1 MRKNSKEQRNR
12 LITFNSEE
20 EKLLKKYIE
29 EYNDLYQK
37 ILILSPNDFIQILKK
52 MLLISLKEK
61 FNGFS
66 KEIKSK
72 IEDFIIENIYCHD
85 YKYTLFAKRRL
96 INKKSQ
102 NFSLKEN
109 EEIIPHCNHCKKEG
123 NYIHECGNIFQIYK
137 YKSLHFSSNISD
149 IKCINN
155 LLKPKYLLYCG
166 YCDMVYKSDLIKFKC
181 NLTQENFYSKITEKN
196 SNNNSQLVTFKKYHC
211 NIIINDTI
219 KCQKCSENLY
229 YINDDKILCKKC
241 DKEFDPKKLL
251 WKCIKCKK
259 DFTAEIKVYN
269 PLEYKNMKICV
280 KEAIFNKKKAR
291 PEYMG
296 CNCNIDNINKINFF
310 HKNNCKGILYQWELN
325 TKKVVVCQECESLGN
340 YEGYTWTCPLCFKRF
355 KINPNKNKENKD
367 NKDYNKA
374 IKDKEKLND
383 NFNYSKIN
391 FYNIKINNNN
401 NNGIYISPNKI
412 KSKYSF
418 NQRENTNEKEIIK
431 KDDNNNNKNKILR
444 RVNSAAKLNINRREK
459 YQTGLPSPSKNII
472 NNIKLIENKENKT
485 PNITLIKNNKEK
497 ENKENKENNIKSNAI
512 YNKRNKL
519 ISNIDLN
526 DVNKLNNIYNKFIG
540 TSKEKQK
547 EKKNSEYSISP
558 INKNKNNFDLRY
570 KKNVIENSSKI
581 INKSPSK
588 KYKRSYSSCF
598 NDRNIE
604 INEIKN
610 ENSKTPNKINNNN
623 KIPKNYKR
631 ELSKNNI
638 SNKKEEQKKKKL
650 SPGKFNI
657 NDYKIKRQIGE
668 GSFGQI
674 FLVED
679 KDKNQYAL
687 KKIIADSSDDINSIK
702 QEYQILIDI
711 QNSNKSIDVVNI
723 LGISTYKLD
732 MTTHVL
738 YVLMEL
744 ASTDWEKEI
753 LKRKNQ
759 KKYYEENELMN
770 ILSILIKSLSILQ
783 KQNISHRD
791 IKPQNILVFY
801 KEKNNTNNAIY
812 KLADFGEAKELYRGD
827 KPTNRQTLRGTEL
840 YMSPILFYALRASR
854 IMKYVKH
861 NPYKSDV
868 FSFGLCALFAA
879 SLCFESLYDVRELK
893 SNVSLKIVV
902 NRYLNGRYSY
912 RVIDIITKMLDINET
927 TRYDFVELNKE
938 FEKLG
943 Y

>member
-1 MRKNSKEQRNR
+1 MRKNTIEQRK
-12 LITFNSEE
+12 IIKFDSEE
-20 EKLLKKYIE
+20 EKLLKKYID

-37 ILILSPNDFIQILKK
+37 ILILSPNDFMQILKK

-66 KEIKSK
+66 KETKSK
-72 IEDFIIENIYCHD
+72 IEDFIIEKIYCHD
-85 YKYTLFAKRRL
+85 YKYALFAKRRL
-96 INKKSQ
+96 LNKKNQ
-102 NFSLKEN
+102 IFFLKED
-109 EEIIPHCNHCKKEG
+109 EEIIPHCINCKKNG
-123 NYIHECGNIFQIYK
+123 NYIHECGNNFQMYK
-137 YKSLHFSSNISD
+137 YKSINFPENISE
-149 IKCINN
+149 IKCINS
-155 LLKPKYLLYCG
+155 LLNPKYLLYCSF
-166 YCDMVYKSDLIKFKC
+166 CDKIYKSDLVKFKC
-181 NLTQENFYSKITEKN
+181 NLTQEIFYSKISEKIAE
-196 SNNNSQLVTFKKYHC
+196 NNFKLVTFKKYHC
-211 NIIINDTI
+211 NIIINDAI
-219 KCQKCSENLY
+219 KCQKCSNDLY
-229 YINDDKILCKKC
+229 YINENKIFCKKC
-241 DKEFDPKKLL
+241 NKEYDPKKLI

-259 DFTAEIKVYN
+259 DFTAEIKIYN

-280 KEAIFNKKKAR
+280 KEALFNKKKAR

-296 CNCNIDNINKINFF
+296 CSCKIENLFRINFF
-310 HKNNCKGILYQWELN
+310 HKNNCKGLLYQWELN
-325 TKKVVVCQECESLGN
+325 GNKVVVCQECESLGN

-355 KINPNKNKENKD
+355 KNINNNNNKNIIENK
-367 NKDYNKA
+367 
-374 IKDKEKLND
+374 EKVN
-383 NFNYSKIN
+383 NAFNYSK
-391 FYNIKINNNN
+391 
-401 NNGIYISPNKI
+401 NNGIYISPNKL

-418 NQRENTNEKEIIK
+418 NQRNNTIEKNEKE
-431 KDDNNNNKNKILR
+431 DDNNNNKKRIFR
-444 RVNSAAKLNINRREK
+444 RINSAAKLNIPT
-459 YQTGLPSPSKNII
+459 QSKNII
-472 NNIKLIENKENKT
+472 NNIKLIQNKENKENKT
-485 PNITLIKNNKEK
+485 PNIITINKTEEK
-497 ENKENKENNIKSNAI
+497 KDNNISNAK

-519 ISNIDLN
+519 ISNIDLS
-526 DVNKLNNIYNKFIG
+526 DVNKLNNIYNKYMG
-540 TSKEKQK
+540 TEKEKEK
-547 EKKNSEYSISP
+547 EKNKKNSEYSLSP
-558 INKNKNNFDLRY
+558 KKSRNYEIKY
-570 KKNVIENSSKI
+570 KKNIIENPSKI
-581 INKSPSK
+581 INKTPSRK
-588 KYKRSYSSCF
+588 FKRSYSSCF
-598 NDRNIE
+598 NERKEELNI
-604 INEIKN
+604 NKN
-610 ENSKTPNKINNNN
+610 ENIKTPNKN
-623 KIPKNYKR
+623 KIPK
-631 ELSKNNI
+631 I
-638 SNKKEEQKKKKL
+638 NKKEEKIKNKL

-711 QNSNKSIDVVNI
+711 QNNNKNINVVNI
-723 LGISTYKLD
+723 IGISNYKLD

-753 LKRKNQ
+753 LKRKST
-759 KKYYEENELMN
+759 KKYYDENELMN
-770 ILSILIKSLSILQ
+770 ILSILIKSLAILQ

-801 KEKNNTNNAIY
+801 QNKNKQISNSTEATY
-812 KLADFGEAKELYRGD
+812 KLADFGEAKELIRGD

-879 SLCFESLYDVRELK
+879 TLCFESLYDVRELK
-893 SNVSLKIVV
+893 SNVSLKIVI
-902 NRYLNGRYSY
+902 NRYLKGKYSY
-912 RVIDIITKMLDINET
+912 RVIDLIAKMLDINET
-927 TRYDFVELNKE
+927 TRLDFIELNNE

>member
-1 MRKNSKEQRNR
+1 M
-12 LITFNSEE
+12 
-20 EKLLKKYIE
+20 
-29 EYNDLYQK
+29 
-37 ILILSPNDFIQILKK
+37 
-52 MLLISLKEK
+52 
-61 FNGFS
+61 
-66 KEIKSK
+66 
-72 IEDFIIENIYCHD
+72 
-85 YKYTLFAKRRL
+85 
-96 INKKSQ
+96 
-102 NFSLKEN
+102 
-109 EEIIPHCNHCKKEG
+109 
-123 NYIHECGNIFQIYK
+123 
-137 YKSLHFSSNISD
+137 
-149 IKCINN
+149 
-155 LLKPKYLLYCG
+155 
-166 YCDMVYKSDLIKFKC
+166 
-181 NLTQENFYSKITEKN
+181 
-196 SNNNSQLVTFKKYHC
+196 
-211 NIIINDTI
+211 
-219 KCQKCSENLY
+219 Y
-229 YINDDKILCKKC
+229 YINDNKIFCKKC
-241 DKEFDPKKLL
+241 EKEFEPRKLV

-259 DFTAEIKVYN
+259 DFNAEIKVFN

-296 CNCNIDNINKINFF
+296 CKCNVDNINKINFF
-310 HKNNCKGILYQWELN
+310 HKNNCKGTLYQWELN
-325 TKKVVVCQECESLGN
+325 NKKLVVCQECESLGN

-355 KINPNKNKENKD
+355 KINPNKNKGKDNKENKD
-367 NKDYNKA
+367 NNKDDNKI
-374 IKDKEKLND
+374 IKDTKEKIND
-383 NFNYSKIN
+383 NFNYSKNN

-401 NNGIYISPNKI
+401 NNAIYISPNKL

-418 NQRENTNEKEIIK
+418 NQRENTNEKELIK

-444 RVNSAAKLNINRREK
+444 RVNSAAKLNVINRREK

-472 NNIKLIENKENKT
+472 NNIKLRENKENKT
-485 PNITLIKNNKEK
+485 PNLTLIKNNQ
-497 ENKENKENNIKSNAI
+497 ENNIKSNAI

-526 DVNKLNNIYNKFIG
+526 DVNKLNNIYNKFLN
-540 TSKEKQK
+540 
-547 EKKNSEYSISP
+547 EKKNKNNEYSISP
-558 INKNKNNFDLRY
+558 INKNKNLDLKY
-570 KKNVIENSSKI
+570 KKNIIENSSKI
-581 INKSPSK
+581 INKSPIK
-588 KYKRSYSSCF
+588 KFKRSYSSCF
-598 NDRNIE
+598 NDRKIE

-610 ENSKTPNKINNNN
+610 SNAKTPSKINGNNNNNN
-623 KIPKNYKR
+623 KIPKNYK
-631 ELSKNNI
+631 NM
-638 SNKKEEQKKKKL
+638 KKKL

-679 KDKNQYAL
+679 KEKNQYAL
-687 KKIIADSSDDINSIK
+687 KKIIADSSDDINNIK

-711 QNSNKSIDVVNI
+711 QNNNKSIDVVNI
-723 LGISTYKLD
+723 IGISNYKLD
-732 MTTHVL
+732 ITTHVL

-759 KKYYEENELMN
+759 KNYYAENDLMK
-770 ILSILIKSLSILQ
+770 ILSILIKSLSVLQ

-801 KEKNNTNNAIY
+801 PEKNNTKNAIY

-902 NRYLNGRYSY
+902 NRYLKGRYSY

-927 TRYDFVELNKE
+927 TRYDFIELNKE

>member
-1 MRKNSKEQRNR
+1 MRKNSKEQRNK
-12 LITFNSEE
+12 LITFNCEE
-20 EKLLKKYIE
+20 EKLLKKYID
-29 EYNDLYQK
+29 EYNDLFQK

-61 FNGFS
+61 INGFS
-66 KEIKSK
+66 GEVKSK
-72 IEDFIIENIYCHD
+72 IEDFIIEHIYCHD
-85 YKYTLFAKRRL
+85 YKYALFAKRRL
-96 INKKSQ
+96 MYKKNQ
-102 NFSLKEN
+102 NFILKEN
-109 EEIIPHCNHCKKEG
+109 EQILSHCEHCKKDG
-123 NYIHECGNIFQIYK
+123 NYIHECGNPFQIFK
-137 YKSLHFSSNISD
+137 YKSLIFSSNISE

-155 LLKPKYLLYCG
+155 LLKPKYILYCG
-166 YCDMVYKSDLIKFKC
+166 YCDMIYKSDLIKFKC

-196 SNNNSQLVTFKKYHC
+196 SSTNTQLVTFKKYHC

-219 KCQKCSENLY
+219 KCQKCSEDLY
-229 YINDDKILCKKC
+229 YINDSKILCKKC
-241 DKEFDPKKLL
+241 NKEFDPRKLG

-280 KEAIFNKKKAR
+280 KEAIYNKKKAR

-296 CNCNIDNINKINFF
+296 CNCNVDNINKINFF
-310 HKNNCKGILYQWELN
+310 HKNNCKGTLYQWELN
-325 TKKVVVCQECESLGN
+325 NKKVVVCQECESLGN

-355 KINPNKNKENKD
+355 KINPDRNKEKKENKD
-367 NKDYNKA
+367 NNKI
-374 IKDKEKLND
+374 IKDTKEKIND
-383 NFNYSKIN
+383 NFNYSKNN

-401 NNGIYISPNKI
+401 NNGIYISPHKL

-418 NQRENTNEKEIIK
+418 NQRENTHEKEIIK
-431 KDDNNNNKNKILR
+431 KDENNNNKNKILR
-444 RVNSAAKLNINRREK
+444 RVNSAAKLNILNRREK

-485 PNITLIKNNKEK
+485 PNITLINN
-497 ENKENKENNIKSNAI
+497 NKENNIKSNAI

-540 TSKEKQK
+540 TSKEKQN
-547 EKKNSEYSISP
+547 EKKNSEYSVSP
-558 INKNKNNFDLRY
+558 INKNKNYDLRY
-570 KKNVIENSSKI
+570 KKNIIENSSKI
-581 INKSPSK
+581 VNKSPIK
-588 KYKRSYSSCF
+588 KFKRSYSSCF
-598 NDRNIE
+598 NDRKIE

-610 ENSKTPNKINNNN
+610 DNAKTPNKVNNN
-623 KIPKNYKR
+623 KIPKNYRR
-631 ELSKNNI
+631 EITKNV
-638 SNKKEEQKKKKL
+638 SNKKEEIKKKL

-679 KDKNQYAL
+679 KEKNQYAL

-711 QNSNKSIDVVNI
+711 QNNNKSIDVVNI
-723 LGISTYKLD
+723 IGISNYKLD

-759 KKYYEENELMN
+759 KKYYDENELMK
-770 ILSILIKSLSILQ
+770 ILSVLIKSLSVLQ

-801 KEKNNTNNAIY
+801 KDKNAIY

-854 IMKYVKH
+854 VMKYVKH
-861 NPYKSDV
+861 NPFKSDV

-902 NRYLNGRYSY
+902 NRYLKGRYSY